1 MMQHEPQSQDSPA
14 QNQPGQ
20 IPLGQDPPAQDPSVQ
35 DSSVP
40 ESSASGSPIALATQ
54 PAPAATHVAGTPGP
68 GAPFTGLEAVGLS
81 RSFGDIH
88 AVVNM
93 DLRAPAGQVTALIG
107 PNGAGKTTLLLML
120 ASLLAPDT
128 GTISI
133 MGINPVKDPV
143 AARAKIG
150 WMPDT
155 LGVWESL
162 TAREILTSMGKFYR
176 LPKDRIPGR
185 VQELLALVNL
195 LPLAEQ
201 KARVLSRGQQQRLSL
216 ARALIHDPQVLLL
229 DEPASGLDP
238 GSRVALRTLLRAL
251 AAEGKAIVVSSHVL
265 AELDEIADGAVFV
278 NQGRTVLAQTVAE
291 ADGQGRKYAIAALDP
306 VALNGALVALG
317 VDFET
322 GGGRRDSVTLTVGT
336 QQHAAQL
343 LRDLVDAGV
352 EVCAFAPASGA
363 LEETYMNMKVEQP

>member
-1 MMQHEPQSQDSPA
+1 MLHMPPS
-14 QNQPGQ
+14 
-20 IPLGQDPPAQDPSVQ
+20 QDPPEPPGPSDPS
-35 DSSVP
+35 
-40 ESSASGSPIALATQ
+40 G
-54 PAPAATHVAGTPGP
+54 AGI
-68 GAPFTGLEAVGLS
+68 PFVGLEATGLS
-81 RSFGDIH
+81 RRFGDVH

-128 GTISI
+128 GTISVL
-133 MGINPVKDPV
+133 GVDPV
-143 AARAKIG
+143 ADPAAARANIG

-162 TAREILTSMGKFYR
+162 TAREILTSMARFYR
-176 LPKDRIPGR
+176 LPKARIPAR
-185 VQELLALVNL
+185 VEELLSLVNL

-238 GSRVALRTLLRAL
+238 GSRVALRRILHRL
-251 AAEGKAIVVSSHVL
+251 AGEGKAIVVSSHVL

-291 ADGQGRKYAIAALDP
+291 AAGQGRKYAIAALEP
-306 VALNGALVALG
+306 IALNAALVALG
-317 VDFET
+317 VEYET
-322 GGGRRDSVTLTVGT
+322 GGGRRDTVSVTVGT

-343 LRDLVDAGV
+343 LRDLVAAGV

-363 LEETYMNMKVEQP
+363 LEETYMSMKVEQP

>member
-1 MMQHEPQSQDSPA
+1 MMEHKPPS
-14 QNQPGQ
+14 
-20 IPLGQDPPAQDPSVQ
+20 QDPPEQDPPEQ
-35 DSSVP
+35 DPP
-40 ESSASGSPIALATQ
+40 EPVASEPAAVAAVR
-54 PAPAATHVAGTPGP
+54 PAPAATPEVGAPDTGT
-68 GAPFTGLEAVGLS
+68 PFTGLEAVGLS
-81 RSFGDIH
+81 RSFGDVH

-120 ASLLAPDT
+120 ASLLAPDA

-133 MGINPVKDPV
+133 MGVDPVKDPA

-162 TAREILTSMGKFYR
+162 TAREILTSMGRFYR
-176 LPKDRIPGR
+176 LPKAQIPGR
-185 VQELLALVNL
+185 VEELLALVNL

-238 GSRVALRTLLRAL
+238 GSRVALRSILRRL
-251 AAEGKAIVVSSHVL
+251 AGEGKAIVVSSHVL

-306 VALNGALVALG
+306 VVLNAALVGLG
-317 VDFET
+317 VEFEA
-322 GGGRRDSVTLTVGT
+322 GGGRRDSVTVTLGT
-336 QQHAAQL
+336 QQHAARL
-343 LRDLVDAGV
+343 LRDLVEAGAG
-352 EVCAFAPASGA
+352 VCAFAPASGA
-363 LEETYMNMKVEQP
+363 LEESYMNMLVEQP